1 MVETLKDKA
10 CIVGIGE
17 TEYSKNSGRSEMRL
31 ALEAITAACEDA
43 GISPKEIDGIVRF
56 SVDGNQVD
64 ELARNLGLDN
74 VRFFPE
80 VFFGGG
86 AGCGTVQMA
95 AMGVAL
101 GKAKYVVCFRALNE
115 RSGFRYGQMAMAMPM
130 AGHFQYSIPFG
141 LMAPGSM
148 VAMMA
153 VRHMHLYGTQTTDF
167 GEIAVAFRR
176 HANMNPGAMMHG
188 RPLTLEDHA
197 NAREIASP
205 LRLFDYCQET
215 DGACAMIVTT
225 PERAKD
231 LKQKP
236 VHIMAAEQGTGSWME
251 MMTSYQRENIA
262 DLEEYTRLAPH
273 LWKEAGI
280 GPEDIDCVQF
290 YDAFTPLVV
299 MQLESFGFC
308 KPGEGG
314 PFVRGGALQID
325 GRLPMNTSGGCLSE
339 AYIHGM
345 NQVVEAVRQIRGTSL
360 AQVPDCKNVLATS
373 GSGIPTSAL
382 VLHSI

>member
-1 MVETLKDKA
+1 MAETLKDKA
-10 CIVGIGE
+10 CIAGIGE

-31 ALEAITAACEDA
+31 ALEVITAACEDA

-64 ELARNLGLDN
+64 EVARNLGLDN
-74 VRFFPE
+74 VRYFPE

-86 AGCGTVQMA
+86 AGCGIVQMA
-95 AMGVAL
+95 AMAVAL
-101 GKAKYVVCFRALNE
+101 GKADYVVCFRALNE
-115 RSGFRYGQMAMAMPM
+115 RSGFRYGQMSAAMPM

-153 VRHMHLYGTQTTDF
+153 IRHMHLYGTKTTDF
-167 GEIAVAFRR
+167 GEVAVAFRK
-176 HANMNPGAMMHG
+176 HANMNPKAMMYG
-188 RPLTLEDHA
+188 KSLTLEDHA
-197 NAREIASP
+197 NARMIAYP

-215 DGACAMIVTT
+215 DGAAAVIVTS

-236 VHIMAAEQGTGSWME
+236 VYIMAAEQGTGSWME
-251 MMTSYQRENIA
+251 MMTSYQRDNIA
-262 DLEEYTRLAPH
+262 FLEEYAYIASH

-290 YDAFTPLVV
+290 YDAFSPLVI

-308 KPGEGG
+308 KLGEGG
-314 PFVRGGALQID
+314 PFVRDGALQIN
-325 GRLPMNTSGGCLSE
+325 GRLPVNTSGGSLSE
-339 AYIHGM
+339 AYIHGL
-345 NQVVEAVRQIRGTSL
+345 NQIVEAVRQIRGNSL
-360 AQVPDCKNVLATS
+360 VQVPNCRHVLVTS
-373 GSGIPTSAL
+373 SSCVPTSAL
-382 VLHSI
+382 ILH

>member
-1 MVETLKDKA
+1 LVETLKDKA

-31 ALEAITAACEDA
+31 ALEAITTACEDA

-56 SVDGNQVD
+56 SVDSNQID
-64 ELARNLGLDN
+64 EVARNLGLEN

-95 AMGVAL
+95 AMAVAL
-101 GKAKYVVCFRALNE
+101 GKAKYVACYRALNE
-115 RSGFRYGQMAMAMPM
+115 RSGFRYGQMAAAMPM

-153 VRHMHLYGTQTTDF
+153 VRHMHLYGTETTDF
-167 GEIAVAFRR
+167 GEAAVAFRH
-176 HANMNPGAMMHG
+176 HANMNPRAMMHG
-188 RPLTLEDHA
+188 RPLTIEDHA
-197 NAREIASP
+197 NARIIAWP
-205 LRLFDYCQET
+205 LRLFDYCQES
-215 DGACAMIVTT
+215 DGATAVIVAS
-225 PERAKD
+225 PERARG

-236 VHIMAAEQGTGSWME
+236 AYIMAAEQGTGSWME

-290 YDAFTPLVV
+290 YDAFTPLVI

-308 KPGEGG
+308 TLGEGG
-314 PFVRGGALQID
+314 PFVRGGALRID
-325 GRLPMNTSGGCLSE
+325 GKLPMNTSGGCLSE
-339 AYIHGM
+339 AYIHGV
-345 NQVVEAVRQIRGTSL
+345 NQIAEAVRQIRGTSPV
-360 AQVPDCKNVLATS
+360 QVPNCETVLVTS
-373 GSGIPTSAL
+373 GSGVPTSAL
-382 VLHSI
+382 ILHSL

>member
-1 MVETLKDKA
+1 LTETLKDKA

-31 ALEAITAACEDA
+31 ALESITAACADA
-43 GISPKEIDGIVRF
+43 GISPKDLDGIVRF
-56 SVDGNQVD
+56 SVDSNQVD
-64 ELARNLGLDN
+64 EVARNLGIDN
-74 VRFFPE
+74 LRFFPE

-95 AMGVAL
+95 AMAVAL
-101 GKAKYVVCFRALNE
+101 GKAEYVACFRALNE
-115 RSGFRYGQMAMAMPM
+115 RSGFRYGQMASAMPM

-148 VAMMA
+148 VAVMCI
-153 VRHMHLYGTQTTDF
+153 RHMHLYGTKTTDL
-167 GEIAVAFRR
+167 GEVAVAFRK
-176 HANMNPGAMMHG
+176 HANMNPGAMMHEKT
-188 RPLTLEDHA
+188 LTLEDHA
-197 NAREIASP
+197 NGRMIAYP

-215 DGACAMIVTT
+215 DGACALIVTS
-225 PERAKD
+225 PERARD

-262 DLEEYTRLAPH
+262 DLEEYTQLAPH

-280 GPEDIDCVQF
+280 GPEDIDCAQL
-290 YDAFTPLVV
+290 YDAFTPLII

-308 KPGEGG
+308 KQGEGG
-314 PFVRGGALQID
+314 QFVRDGALQIG
-325 GRLPMNTSGGCLSE
+325 GRLPTNTSGGCLSE

-345 NQVVEAVRQIRGTSL
+345 NQVIEGVRQVRGTSL
-360 AQVPDCKNVLATS
+360 VQVPDCKNVLVTS

-382 VLHSI
+382 VLHSL

>member
-1 MVETLKDKA
+1 LVETLKDKA
-10 CIVGIGE
+10 CIVGVGE
-17 TEYSKNSGRSEMRL
+17 TEYSKSSGRSEMRL
-31 ALEAITAACEDA
+31 ALEAITTACEDA

-56 SVDGNQVD
+56 SVDSNQID
-64 ELARNLGLDN
+64 EVARNLGLEN

-95 AMGVAL
+95 AMAVAL
-101 GKAKYVVCFRALNE
+101 GKAKYVACYRALNE
-115 RSGFRYGQMAMAMPM
+115 RSGFRYGQMAAAMPM

-153 VRHMHLYGTQTTDF
+153 VRHMHLYGTEITDF
-167 GEIAVAFRR
+167 GEVAVAFRH
-176 HANMNPGAMMHG
+176 HANMNPRAMMHG
-188 RPLTLEDHA
+188 RPLTMEDHA
-197 NAREIASP
+197 NARMIAWP
-205 LRLFDYCQET
+205 LRLFDYCQES
-215 DGACAMIVTT
+215 DGATAVIVAS

-236 VHIMAAEQGTGSWME
+236 VYIMAAEQGTGSWME

-273 LWKEAGI
+273 LWKEAEI

-290 YDAFTPLVV
+290 YDAFTPLVI

-308 KPGEGG
+308 KLGEGG
-314 PFVRGGALQID
+314 PFVRGGALRID
-325 GRLPMNTSGGCLSE
+325 GKLPMNTSGGCLSE
-339 AYIHGM
+339 AYIHGV
-345 NQVVEAVRQIRGTSL
+345 NQIAEAVRQVRGTSPV
-360 AQVPDCKNVLATS
+360 QVPNCKTVLVTS

-382 VLHSI
+382 ILHSL

>member
-1 MVETLKDKA
+1 MAETLKDKA

-31 ALEAITAACEDA
+31 ALEAIKSACEDA
-43 GISPKEIDGIVRF
+43 GISPKELDGIVRF
-56 SVDGNQVD
+56 SVDSNQVD
-64 ELARNLGLDN
+64 EIARNFGIENL
-74 VRFFPE
+74 RFFPE

-86 AGCGTVQMA
+86 AGCGIVQMA
-95 AMGVAL
+95 AMAVAL
-101 GKAKYVVCFRALNE
+101 GKAKYVACFRALNE
-115 RSGFRYGQMAMAMPM
+115 RSGFRYGQMAAAMPM

-148 VAMMA
+148 VAVMA
-153 VRHMHLYGTQTTDF
+153 QRHIHNYGTKTTDF
-167 GEIAVAFRR
+167 GEVAVAFRR
-176 HANMNPGAMMHG
+176 HANMNPKAMMHDK
-188 RPLTLEDHA
+188 PLTLEDHA
-197 NAREIASP
+197 NARMIAYP
-205 LRLFDYCQET
+205 LRLFDYCQES
-215 DGACAMIVTT
+215 DGAAALIITS

-236 VHIMAAEQGTGSWME
+236 VYIMAAEQGTGSWIE

-273 LWKEAGI
+273 LWAETGI

-308 KPGEGG
+308 KLGEGG
-314 PFVRGGALQID
+314 PYVRDGALQID
-325 GRLPMNTSGGCLSE
+325 GRLPCNTSGGCLSE
-339 AYIHGM
+339 AYIHGV
-345 NQVVEAVRQIRGTSL
+345 NQIVEGVRQIRGTSPV
-360 AQVPDCKNVLATS
+360 QVPDCKHVLVTA
-373 GSGIPTSAL
+373 GSGVPTGAL
-382 VLHSI
+382 VLRSP